1 MPPNALSF
9 LAKSFPTLTALDV
22 GYASVQRGV
31 SFEEV
36 DLLCRRCDRLRHLDL
51 SMVMTY
57 VDFTPCLLTSSIC
70 MHVLTTA
77 PRSSPQVMTYVDFT
91 PCLLTLSK
99 HAPQLVSLAIHGLE
113 MQSFALLAFGIGCP
127 LLVRVYFRHC
137 GIAPNGLLAFLRVAR
152 NLREIDLS
160 NDVAGHDEPHDGV
173 HEPFVVPNDLI
184 SNWLD
189 EAAADPTKGAQLRCV
204 YGTAIGDNEA
214 VSTHP
219 GTGTQVKLVPA
230 KWQNARLSDVRL
242 EGAIMQARRYDPK
255 TTRDWCLK
263 ALYVRSG
270 LFRLFHNIGEDHMH
284 PGSRAG
290 GEQLQPWSGKRMVAP
305 WHLLYNIAV
314 AGGCR

>member
-51 SMVMTY
+51 SM
-57 VDFTPCLLTSSIC
+57 
-70 MHVLTTA
+70 
-77 PRSSPQVMTYVDFT
+77 VMTYVDFT

-173 HEPFVVPNDLI
+173 HDPFIVPNDLI

-290 GEQLQPWSGKRMVAP
+290 GEQLQPWSGKRVVAP
-305 WHLLYNIAV
+305 WHLLYNIAEGMNEH
-314 AGGCR
+314 AQLRG